1 MSKAKN
7 KTQNELPNRSGQRQ
21 YKQNSKLL
29 AAVHETVSD
38 LHRLGQ
44 VPETTM
50 REFDQMCLE
59 TVLPLV
65 ADDIRAV
72 RTESGV
78 SQAVFASYLHV
89 SAGLISQWERGVK
102 KPSGAAL
109 KLLTLVK
116 RHGLDYIA

>member
-1 MSKAKN
+1 MKMAKN
-7 KTQNELPNRSGQRQ
+7 KTQTKLPNRSGQHRF
-21 YKQNSKLL
+21 KRDSEIL

-44 VPETTM
+44 VPATTM
-50 REFDQMCLE
+50 REFDQMCLDS
-59 TVLPLV
+59 VPPLE
-65 ADDIRAV
+65 AKEIRAV

-89 SAGLISQWERGVK
+89 SVGLISQWERGVK